1 MLRALGKCYGEF
13 LNMIKLCFVERS
25 KMCLQETQVAVPI
38 HIHPWTPHWLYPNSG
53 AASLEGPGL

>member
-38 HIHPWTPHWLYPNSG
+38 DIYS
-53 AASLEGPGL
+53 